1 MDYSYVPQMY
11 QQGVQHNLDKQ
22 FQLAGQAQPVAQ
34 FLASLRQAKQMELQ
48 QQMEEDRQRRLDI
61 EQQRADQQA
70 KYQNANSLL
79 AAGQHF
85 SAEISP
91 ENYDSYAET
100 FKGSPFEKLLPKPTV
115 IPGGDVAAQNYGP
128 DQGSAPLGNSSIPL
142 TPGSTPAMSFTDII
156 KKPTGTNVK
165 IRQEAEAGKNA
176 RAEASRRV
184 KLQIAEGAQEIQLLK
199 EEHRMETA
207 PERKR
212 LLEERIANL
221 AAKNERATR
230 LLELGEPEAA
240 VSALTARATRDIA
253 SAGELGSRIPLNAA
267 RTEQVERVTETK
279 DMTDSEKADAA
290 AARAALGKKKT
301 GLSMGPQAGGP
312 PEPGKKLKPM
322 TVELKAQYDSITDPE
337 KKKKAKK
344 KLIDN
349 GFAVP

>member
-11 QQGVQHNLDKQ
+11 QQGVTHNLDKQ

-70 KYQNANSLL
+70 QYQNANSLL

-91 ENYDSYAET
+91 QNYDSYAAT

-115 IPGGDVAAQNYGP
+115 ETVPVGRNDYGP
-128 DQGSAPLGNSSIPL
+128 DQGSVSLDGETIPL
-142 TPGSTPAMSFTDII
+142 TPESGPKTFTEII

-165 IRQEAEAGKNA
+165 IRQDAEAGKNA
-176 RAEASRRV
+176 RAEASRQV
-184 KLQIAEGAQEIQLLK
+184 KLQIAEGAQEIQRLK

-207 PERKR
+207 PEKKQ
-212 LLEERIANL
+212 LLQARIDNL
-221 AAKNERATR
+221 SARTERATR
-230 LLELGEPEAA
+230 LLELNEPEAA
-240 VSALTARATRDIA
+240 VNALGARATRDIA

-267 RTEQVERVTETK
+267 KTALTGAQTTLTETRAENA
-279 DMTDSEKADAA
+279 DMTDSEKAAAA
-290 AARAALGKKKT
+290 AARAASGKKKT
-301 GLSMGPQAGGP
+301 GLSLGP
-312 PEPGKKLKPM
+312 PPAAKGKPLP
-322 TVELKAQYDSITDPE
+322 TDLKAQYDSITDP
-337 KKKKAKK
+337 AKK
-344 KLIDN
+344 TVAKKRLVDN
-349 GFAVP
+349 GFMVP